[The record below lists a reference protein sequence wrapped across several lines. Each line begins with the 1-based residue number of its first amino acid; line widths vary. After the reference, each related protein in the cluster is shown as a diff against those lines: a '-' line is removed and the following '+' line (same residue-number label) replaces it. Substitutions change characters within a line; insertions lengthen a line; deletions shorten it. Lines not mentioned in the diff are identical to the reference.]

1 MNRSFWRNQNQSV
14 PNPAHAAPANFN
26 FVPPSLARVAPIQAP
41 DRAQAAP
48 DRYAAPA
55 NFNFVPPSL
64 ARNVIQG
71 YVPAPAQPAPI
82 RNAASLDNSFWNK
95 PVESDPGE
103 QQAILNSFP
112 QPGSYSSKSSIL
124 DEELSRQFMK
134 GSNELLAKRNVN
146 SELAL
151 SRLPQASGSDFFKT
165 L

>member
-1 MNRSFWRNQNQSV
+1 MNSSFWRNQNQSV

-26 FVPPSLARVAPIQAP
+26 FVPPSLARNVIQGYVPAPAH
-41 DRAQAAP
+41 
-48 DRYAAPA
+48 AAPA

-71 YVPAPAQPAPI
+71 YVPAPAQPDPI

-95 PVESDPGE
+95 PVESYPGE

-151 SRLPQASGSDFFKT
+151 SRLPQASGSDFFKK